1 MKSFLKKDKL
11 LVVLALLALLALLV
25 SLVPIARRVQT
36 EESNK
41 YYECVLDYSSLRAM
55 ARQSEMSE
63 DEWLD
68 LFRSLGVEKAAL
80 GEASALDLHQSA
92 AIPVHAMTVKKA
104 MENYGWEDSYPAE
117 VAAWLRESTDVSD
130 CLIWTET
137 AAGYEWILDA
147 FTARFENFEAK
158 TYLEGE
164 HGFLFI
170 QQQKNGMKGEKLLD
184 LCLGI
189 WPDTA
194 ELLERHGYEIIPRTV
209 TKKDMNGTKFAA
221 AYIDVLKHYDAPYF
235 MNSGKELVGYE
246 SDEGWDMLVQYLN
259 ESGASIAMMEQN
271 DQSLNL
277 TWPGIEDLL
286 DETGYHGV
294 RVFNEWAYIQNRY
307 QYCGYEGP
315 EEITNTFFRA
325 IAERNCKIVYLKM
338 ILEPDNDVS
347 WDADEKEWTYVTDPA
362 DYEKMLSDLD
372 ARLAPLGY
380 TRGTVPAM
388 ELKTPSTALRL
399 VQSIGTA
406 ALLVLLFDLF
416 FRIGAR
422 WRTILLVVGVLGFAA
437 LSVLKPSLFR
447 LLLSMSGG
455 IVMPSLAA
463 VGLCREL
470 MEKRRSEP
478 YLRFGKLLGYTLGV
492 SALTILTAFC
502 GSLLATSALSQLS
515 YMIEMELYRGVKI
528 MQLIPIGLFI
538 LAYLV
543 VYAYEETGARKAVL
557 AHTGTRG
564 EKGRIKRFNTYFA
577 ELMKTPMQLG
587 WFLAV
592 VVIAVAAVFML
603 LVFVYYIYRTGNST
617 TTSETE
623 LAFRNFLENA
633 LIARPRTKEM
643 IIGWP
648 MLMLFIWSLR
658 RGMKFLPMV
667 FGMGMSIGLVSVV
680 NTFLHIR
687 TPFLLSLLRTG
698 WGVLFGLLIGLA
710 AVVIAELVY
719 RLVRRVCGVENG

>member
-1 MKSFLKKDKL
+1 MKSILKRNR
-11 LVVLALLALLALLV
+11 VLAVIALIGLLA
-25 SLVPIARRVQT
+25 SLVPLISRVQA

-41 YYECVLDYSSLRAM
+41 YYDIVLDYNSMRSM
-55 ARQSEMSE
+55 ARQSSQSE
-63 DEWLD
+63 DEWID
-68 LFRSLGVEKAAL
+68 LFKSLGVDKVAL
-80 GEASALDLHQSA
+80 SEASALNLHDNA

-104 MENYGWEDSYPAE
+104 AESYGWEDQYPAE
-117 VAAWLRESTDVSD
+117 VAQWLRESTDVSD
-130 CLIWTET
+130 AIIWTET
-137 AAGYEWILDA
+137 AASYEWILNA
-147 FTARFENFEAK
+147 FEARFEDFEAK

-164 HGFLFI
+164 HGFIFI

-184 LCLGI
+184 LRLGI
-189 WPDTA
+189 WPDTV
-194 ELLERHGYEIIPRTV
+194 ELFERHGYQIIPRSV
-209 TKKDMNGTKFAA
+209 TEKNMNGTKFAE
-221 AYIDVLKHYDAPYF
+221 AYIEVLKHFNAPYF
-235 MNSGKELVGYE
+235 MNNGDELVGYE
-246 SDEGWDMLVQYLN
+246 DDESLELLTQYLN
-259 ESGASIAMMEQN
+259 ESGASVAMMEQN

-325 IAERNCKIVYLKM
+325 IAERNCKIIYLKM

-422 WRTILLVVGVLGFAA
+422 WRTILLALGVLGFAA

-470 MEKRRSEP
+470 MEKRKSEP

-502 GSLLATSALSQLS
+502 GSLLATAALSQLS